1 MFGVNITRGEI
12 LRALFRL
19 ASLPAAVGV
28 LLCSAVSGSADPGP
42 ADPVTPVAAAV
53 PGSPGPAAPP
63 PAGAVPPPVD
73 DGRMPSSPPATST
86 MDGVTLTIS
95 SSNETMETVPPLT
108 TAISTREY
116 RVGGLFTGSIAGAK
130 TPPEGVFEVGYQ
142 IGCGIDMATSGG
154 VLIGGNVY
162 GGTTLD
168 VLGTGVLNPILG
180 LPITLPPPL
189 PSIPALPPAI
199 AVLGAGG
206 GVSGQIAV
214 NLKPGIINT
223 VPVTKKSYKGAAP
236 AVEIA
241 GFRVKI
247 DGCVGESFIRSYAV
261 LANSGGQV
269 EDIIAWYGI
278 TKAV

>member
-1 MFGVNITRGEI
+1 MFQFGAAAIAVT
-12 LRALFRL
+12 ALL
-19 ASLPAAVGV
+19 ALAVPV
-28 LLCSAVSGSADPGP
+28 SAEPVPADPGGAPPVP
-42 ADPVTPVAAAV
+42 AAEAAQMAVAA
-53 PGSPGPAAPP
+53 PGPP
-63 PAGAVPPPVD
+63 PAADGAPAAAPVAVA

-95 SSNETMETVPPLT
+95 SSNETMKTVAPLT

-116 RVGGLFTGSIAGAK
+116 LVGGLFTGSVSGAS

-142 IGCGIDMATSGG
+142 IGCGIDMSTSGG
-154 VLIGGNVY
+154 VLIGGAVV
-162 GGTTLD
+162 GAAGADIAAPFLIP
-168 VLGTGVLNPILG
+168 GA
-180 LPITLPPPL
+180 PPL
-189 PSIPALPPAI
+189 V
-199 AVLGAGG
+199 AVLGG
-206 GVSGQIAV
+206 GVGATGQIAV

-261 LANSGGQV
+261 LANSSGQN
-269 EDIIAWYGI
+269 EDIIAWYGV